1 MCLSVV
7 ITELLHFITPI
18 HVTTH
23 SDTHPIYQGALVH
36 LSSFAHRVGDQM
48 SWSTSEYLYETFSL
62 SNLKH
67 LPVLSRWSST
77 TDCCLVASVGACH
90 SHR

>member
-1 MCLSVV
+1 MCLSVL
-7 ITELLHFITPI
+7 ITKALPSIPSFYPPN
-18 HVTTH
+18 H
-23 SDTHPIYQGALVH
+23 SDTHPIYLGVLVH
-36 LSSFAHRVGDQM
+36 LSSFAHGVDDQI

-62 SNLKH
+62 PDLKH

-77 TDCCLVASVGACH
+77 TDCCLVASVGAFH